1 MLSEFDSNKQ
11 QQPIP
16 YIHNSLELII
26 PDEILEDKENELFDR
41 FMDPGHSDINLD
53 IIEPMD
59 HFEEV
64 KLPAKRNSQWWLEPA
79 SPTSSSESLSEE

>member
-1 MLSEFDSNKQ
+1 
-11 QQPIP
+11 
-16 YIHNSLELII
+16 
-26 PDEILEDKENELFDR
+26 
-41 FMDPGHSDINLD
+41 MDPGHSEINLD

-64 KLPAKRNSQWWLEPA
+64 KIPAKRNSQWWLEPA